1 MVRLMWVLHVGRRSG
16 DATSIYG
23 LTGERPTHPELLE
36 YLASRFVES
45 GWSMKAM
52 HREIMLSAAY
62 QSAYERKQANEAKD
76 PDNRL
81 LWHAN
86 FRRLEV
92 EPLRDSMLLGTRT
105 LDERLGG
112 PPQNLNRP
120 NCQ

>member
-52 HREIMLSAAY
+52 HREIMLSAVY
-62 QSAYERKQANEAKD
+62 QSAYERVAANEAKD
-76 PDNRL
+76 PENRL
-81 LWHAN
+81 LWRAGLCVSGRPDPRPFHLVGA
-86 FRRLEV
+86 
-92 EPLRDSMLLGTRT
+92 PHH
-105 LDERLGG
+105 
-112 PPQNLNRP
+112 PP
-120 NCQ
+120 